1 MIKSRKTDQILLSAI
16 LTAVP
21 LAYWPGLKD
30 YTLGPKLLVWQIPLL
45 LLLSSRTVRD
55 ASLPRHPII
64 TMAVGYLLI
73 NALSIFWST
82 DPVLG
87 LLELSKIATGVVF
100 LCVLATMP
108 AGQVPSLIKVLVGTG
123 LFVALVGILQHLNLF
138 PWGIPSAGMPSSTL
152 GFRNIAAMLAIQTL
166 PFAIW
171 LAWVERKR
179 PWLWTTSVSLLS
191 AFLIHT
197 KTRGA
202 WIGILAAFAF
212 TAVMNR
218 REILSFLLGR
228 RTLVAALAVGLLIGL
243 LPGRLDKIGPQSID
257 EKKST
262 VSEAVA
268 SILTPGGDRGRVRL
282 WERTLTM
289 ISANPFLGVGL
300 GNWATEY
307 PTHDDGNL
315 ITYNSAPSRPHND
328 WLWITSELGLLGL
341 AAFIGMIFVGWKAG
355 YGAQVPPAAKPL
367 LIATIGSVLAILV
380 HSSFSFPRERITP
393 TLLFWFSLGVIAA
406 LTPRGKSRIAGQIS
420 WGVATSGAILL
431 IAFTSSVIAF
441 ERKMFDTLQP
451 ERLGDWKQVEIKSG
465 EALERGRFHPEAIQ
479 LRGYALNQLGRY
491 SESVSH
497 YARYESARPY
507 DVQFLNGY
515 AIALQQTNQLAKA
528 RRMFERARA
537 LVADSTD
544 LDYNLAML
552 LIQMKHPNEALQL
565 LEGVL
570 EREQPT
576 AALLFHL
583 GNARALAGDDIEA
596 VQALES
602 ALQLEPRL
610 AQAQFVLGELY
621 LRLRRP
627 SAARSAFRAFL
638 RETNSPNPYTKRAQ
652 QVLEQLSP
660 EESPFNE

>member
-1 MIKSRKTDQILLSAI
+1 MIKSEKTDQVLLSAI
-16 LTAVP
+16 LIAVP
-21 LAYWPGLKD
+21 LAYWPDLKD

-45 LLLSSRTVRD
+45 LLLSSRTISG
-55 ASLPRHPII
+55 ATLPRHPII
-64 TMAVGYLLI
+64 TMALGYLLI

-87 LLELSKIATGVVF
+87 LLELSKIATGVIF
-100 LCVLATMP
+100 LCVVATMP
-108 AGQVPSLIKVLVGTG
+108 SGLVPSLIKVLVSTG
-123 LFVALVGILQHLNLF
+123 LFVAIVGILQHLNLF
-138 PWGIPSAGMPSSTL
+138 PWHIPSAGMPSSTL

-171 LAWVERKR
+171 LVWVERKK
-179 PWLWTTSVSLLS
+179 PWLWATCVSLLS

-202 WIGILAAFAF
+202 WVGLLAAFAF

-218 REILSFLLGR
+218 REILGFLRGH
-228 RTLVAALAVGLLIGL
+228 RTLVAALAMGLLIGL
-243 LPGRLDKIGPQSID
+243 LPSHLDKIGPQSID
-257 EKKST
+257 EKKTT
-262 VSEAVA
+262 VSEALV
-268 SILTPGGDRGRVRL
+268 SILTPGGDRGRVKL

-307 PTHDDGNL
+307 PAHDDGNL
-315 ITYNSAPSRPHND
+315 ITYSSAPSRPHND

-341 AAFIGMIFVGWKAG
+341 ATFIGMIFVGWKAG

-380 HSSFSFPRERITP
+380 HGSFSFPRERITP
-393 TLLFWFSLGVIAA
+393 TLLMWFSFGVIAA
-406 LTPRGKSRIAGQIS
+406 LTPRRKPRMNGQIS
-420 WGVATSGAILL
+420 WGVATSGAVLL
-431 IAFTSSVIAF
+431 IGFTSSVIAF
-441 ERKMFDTLQP
+441 ERKMFNTVQP
-451 ERLGDWKQVEIKSG
+451 ERLGDWKQVEIESG

-491 SESVSH
+491 SESVIH

-507 DVQFLNGY
+507 DVQYLNGY
-515 AIALQQTNQLAKA
+515 AIASQQTNQLAKA
-528 RRMFERARA
+528 RRMYEKARA

-552 LIQMKHPNEALQL
+552 LIQMKQPNEALPL

-570 EREQPT
+570 ERVQPT
-576 AALLFHL
+576 ADLLFHL
-583 GNARALAGDDIEA
+583 GNTRALTGDDIEA
-596 VQALES
+596 IQALES
-602 ALQLEPRL
+602 ALQLDPRL

-621 LRLRRP
+621 LRLGCP
-627 SAARSAFRAFL
+627 SPARSAFKAFL
-638 RETNSPNPYTKRAQ
+638 RKTSSPNAYTKRAHQ
-652 QVLEQLSP
+652 MLEQLSP
-660 EESPFNE
+660 EVTPYHE